1 MTMMPMVIMKA
12 MLLWV
17 FGWGVRSKK
26 LEIEMT
32 LLSMVHQNDVDADGK
47 DDSSDVFPKGQV
59 FKNVDFGPILDNFEH
74 FLGLRVGGQKQK
86 SRKY

>member
-1 MTMMPMVIMKA
+1 MNA
-12 MLLWV
+12 MFLWV

-47 DDSSDVFPKGQV
+47 DDSSDVFPKV
-59 FKNVDFGPILDNFEH
+59 KSSKMWILDQFWAILTVFWVSGLGVRSKKAGNIEH
-74 FLGLRVGGQKQK
+74 GA
-86 SRKY
+86 SN